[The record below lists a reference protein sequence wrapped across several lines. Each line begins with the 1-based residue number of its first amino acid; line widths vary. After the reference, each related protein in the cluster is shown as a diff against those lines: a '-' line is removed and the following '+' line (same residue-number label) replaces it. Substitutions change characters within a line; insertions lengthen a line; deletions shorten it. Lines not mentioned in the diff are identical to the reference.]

1 MQLIYNNKENRYMQR
16 IGESVLENVSVDYA
30 PNGFATFNDGSPVQI
45 RLTLQFKETNILT
58 RETIIQSYAPAA
70 GIVDDI

>member
-1 MQLIYNNKENRYMQR
+1 MVYKQQQNPFMQKF
-16 IGESVLENVSVDYA
+16 GESVIENVSVDYA

-58 RETIIQSYAPAA
+58 RESIQQSYDYTSSVQ
-70 GIVDDI
+70 G